1 MMNEVNSTSVTSCC
15 APRSSNGA
23 RTCSMISALSCCL
36 PSGVLISDA
45 FLLDNS
51 SSKRLRTLGILF
63 LMTSTSSRPLTCS
76 VKASCRY
83 CSPFS
88 GCRLTVNGSIV
99 TYTVN
104 LQPENG
110 EQYLQLAFTLQ
121 VSGLEEVEVIKN
133 NMPKVRSRL
142 LLLLSS
148 KKASDINTPEGK
160 QQLSAEIMEQVR
172 APFEER
178 GAQQDVTEVLFTSF
192 IIQ

>member
-1 MMNEVNSTSVTSCC
+1 MKANPKLKAEPKVEAAAPAGSKKLVMILCLVGVLAAAGGGGAWFMLKDKGGAEEAPSKQHKRA
-15 APRSSNGA
+15 APRGGPPVYV
-23 RTCSMISALSCCL
+23 TIE
-36 PSGVLISDA
+36 
-45 FLLDNS
+45 
-51 SSKRLRTLGILF
+51 
-63 LMTSTSSRPLTCS
+63 
-76 VKASCRY
+76 
-83 CSPFS
+83 PF
-88 GCRLTVNGSIV
+88 
-99 TYTVN
+99 TVN

-121 VSGLEEVEVIKN
+121 VSGLEEVETIKS

-172 APFEER
+172 SPFEDR
-178 GAQQDVTEVLFTSF
+178 GPQQDVLEVLFTSF